1 MKKVT
6 IQDVAKELN
15 LSRNTVAKA
24 LNNSDTVAYE
34 TRYMVIEKACE
45 MGYQKVSPAALNEFK
60 IKNARTE
67 QKTILVIGRREVTM
81 FWNSV
86 VVGISDALNKNGC
99 RLRINF
105 VNEED
110 EKNLVLP
117 KEFEEGIDGIIMIT
131 VFSDEYMDELLK
143 KNLPMVCLDSPEWR
157 DEKVRNVDILLQE
170 GQESIR
176 RITASLIAQGRKR
189 IGFIG
194 DVSYCR
200 TIKERFQGYQTALRE
215 AGIEQVEE
223 RMAVEHTEGRYYWQS
238 EVSDYF
244 DRLTEPLDAVVCAND
259 AIAFLVIRELRARGK
274 KVPKDVAVTGFDN
287 EEELSRGEPFLTTVR
302 VGNQRL
308 GRRLVAQL
316 LFRMQNPDLPRETI
330 TVDSVVIYRE
340 SSAVK

>member
-6 IQDVAKELN
+6 IQDVARELN

-60 IKNARTE
+60 IKNAQTE
-67 QKTILVIGRREVTM
+67 QKTILVMGRKEVTV

-86 VVGISDALNKNGC
+86 VIGISDAVNKNGC

-131 VFSDEYMDELLK
+131 VFSDAYMDEILK
-143 KNLPMVCLDSPEWR
+143 KKLPIVCLDAPEWR
-157 DEKVRNVDILLQE
+157 DEKVRNVDILLME
-170 GQESIR
+170 GQESVR
-176 RITASLIAQGRKR
+176 RITNTLIKQGRKR

-194 DVSYCR
+194 DITYCR
-200 TIKERFQGYQTALRE
+200 TMKERFQGYLTALRE
-215 AGIEQVEE
+215 AGMEQSEE
-223 RMAVEHTEGRYYWQS
+223 LMAVAHTEGRYYWPQ
-238 EVSDYF
+238 EVERYIDG
-244 DRLTEPLDAVVCAND
+244 LAELPDAVVCAND
-259 AIAFLVIRELRARGK
+259 AIAFLVIRTLKARGLR
-274 KVPKDVAVTGFDN
+274 VPEDVAVTGFDN
-287 EEELSRGEPFLTTVR
+287 EEELSRGEPFLTTVK

-316 LFRMQNPDLPRETI
+316 LFRMQNPDLPRETVV
-330 TVDSVVIYRE
+330 VDSMVIYRE
-340 SSAVK
+340 SSGK